1 VNLSKSYDKLSWE
14 FIWRILTK
22 IKLLDKLVNVIM
34 HFVTSV
40 DTNVKWNGARVDFF
54 HPKGG
59 ILEGDPISPY
69 LFVMYMDNLL
79 ILFPICGRR

>member
-1 VNLSKSYDKLSWE
+1 
-14 FIWRILTK
+14 
-22 IKLLDKLVNVIM
+22 M